1 MNIMYGLVDKWFIRQ
16 VLITKMYTEDINE
29 QKQYMN
35 WLRISIRA
43 DSLCSS
49 VESATSK
56 NGSVLCFLTHKTEA
70 VPISWFIERIRW
82 IIKVKHLNHA
92 L

>member
-1 MNIMYGLVDKWFIRQ
+1 M
-16 VLITKMYTEDINE
+16 TKIYTEDNE
-29 QKQYMN
+29 QRQYMN
-35 WLRISIRA
+35 WLRMSIRA

-49 VESATSK
+49 VVCYFQK
-56 NGSVLCFLTHKTEA
+56 WIRSVLCFLTHKTEA

-92 L
+92 LQGMITK